1 MDDGSICM
9 WDLREGVFPH
19 REVQR
24 EPGGEEWVIR
34 SPTFVISEESH
45 TSRVTAI
52 KALPV
57 SDEGLTNLEDVYT
70 TSTGALPIFQVLFI
84 VSQILILFM

>member
-24 EPGGEEWVIR
+24 EGGGVDDWVIR
-34 SPTFVISEESH
+34 SPTFVTNDESH
-45 TSRVTAI
+45 TSPVTAV

-57 SDEGLTNLEDVYT
+57 SDQGLASLEDAYT
-70 TSTGALPIFQVLFI
+70 TTTGALPIFQVQ
-84 VSQILILFM
+84 S